1 MSINRIM
8 FYIGETLTETMENRK
23 EEKVKE
29 LKKGQRVAFIATFVT
44 LILAVMKGAIGY
56 LFDSKIL
63 IADAFHSG
71 ADFLAIFA
79 SWFGLWMA
87 SKKKSARFPYGLYK
101 AETLVSFIIGAL
113 IAWAGIELLKEGYH
127 KLSYIAYP
135 QEFPVLPVTVS
146 IMSTITA
153 YFIAKKERAVGRLIN
168 SQSLIANASESFL
181 DIFTSI
187 VVLTGILLAYARI
200 PFIEGVIIILISLLI
215 LKLGIKNIWTS
226 LLVLMDANLDP
237 ELQSEIEEKI
247 NKIYGVK
254 GVSEV
259 KIRQSG
265 PLKMVECKIATS
277 PSLSLYKA
285 HELAN
290 IAEDFIVKN
299 YKHIESVFIHVEP
312 SRDKAISAIIPVKD
326 INGLDSIVHGHFGRA
341 PYFIILRLGNDND
354 IEIEDFYYNEFLNE
368 KRHVGIKVIK
378 AVIKYK
384 IDLLFTSR
392 IGEISFYML
401 KNNFIDIYRAE
412 EGLSVREI
420 IERYRNNQ
428 IERIALPTHSAEEAH
443 AES

>member
-1 MSINRIM
+1 MSIHRIM
-8 FYIGETLTETMENRK
+8 FCIAETLTEIMENGK

-44 LILAVMKGAIGY
+44 LVLAVMKGAIGY
-56 LFDSKIL
+56 LFDSRIL

-71 ADFLAIFA
+71 ADLLAIFA

-87 SKKKSARFPYGLYK
+87 AKKKSARFPYGLYK

-135 QEFPVLPVTVS
+135 QAFPVLPVTVS
-146 IMSTITA
+146 IISIITA
-153 YFIAKKERAVGRLIN
+153 YFIAKKERAVGICIN

-200 PFIEGVIIILISLLI
+200 PFIEGSIIMLISLLI

-237 ELQSEIEEKI
+237 ELQFEIEENI

-259 KIRQSG
+259 RIRQSG

-290 IAEDFIVKN
+290 MAEDFIIKN

-312 SRDKAISAIIPVKD
+312 ARDKAVSAIIPVKD

-341 PYFIILRLGNDND
+341 PYFIILRLGNDNN
-354 IEIEDFYYNEFLNE
+354 EIEDFYYNEFIHE
-368 KRHVGIKVIK
+368 KKHAGIKVIR

-401 KNNFIDIYRAE
+401 KNNFVDIYRAE

-420 IERYRNNQ
+420 IEKYRNNQ

-443 AES
+443 AEG

>member
-1 MSINRIM
+1 M
-8 FYIGETLTETMENRK
+8 FYIGTTLTETMGNGK
-23 EEKVKE
+23 EEKIKE
-29 LKKGQRVAFIATFVT
+29 LTMGQRVAFIATLVT
-44 LILAVMKGAIGY
+44 LVLAVMKGAIGY
-56 LFDSKIL
+56 LFDSRIL

-71 ADFLAIFA
+71 ADLLAIFA

-87 SKKKSARFPYGLYK
+87 ARKKSSRFPYGLYK
-101 AETLVSFIIGAL
+101 AETLVSFIIGLL
-113 IAWAGIELLKEGYH
+113 IAFAGIELLKEGYH

-135 QEFPVLPVTVS
+135 QAFPALPVTVS
-146 IMSTITA
+146 ILSILIA

-168 SQSLIANASESFL
+168 SQSLLANASESFL

-187 VVLTGILLAYARI
+187 VVLTGILLSYARI
-200 PFIEGVIIILISLLI
+200 PYIEGFIIILISLLI

-237 ELQSEIEEKI
+237 ELQAEIEEKI
-247 NKIYGVK
+247 NNIYGVK

-259 KIRQSG
+259 RIRQSG

-285 HELAN
+285 HELADT
-290 IAEDFIVKN
+290 AEEFIMKT

-312 SRDKAISAIIPVKD
+312 SRDKTVSAIIPVKN

-341 PYFIILRLGNDND
+341 PYFIILRLDDDNNS
-354 IEIEDFYYNEFLNE
+354 EIEDFYYNEFVHE
-368 KRHVGIKVIK
+368 KTHAGIKVIK

-401 KNNFIDIYRAE
+401 KDNFVDIYRAE
-412 EGLSVREI
+412 AGLSVREI

-428 IERIALPTHSAEEAH
+428 IERITLPTHSSEETH
-443 AES
+443 PES